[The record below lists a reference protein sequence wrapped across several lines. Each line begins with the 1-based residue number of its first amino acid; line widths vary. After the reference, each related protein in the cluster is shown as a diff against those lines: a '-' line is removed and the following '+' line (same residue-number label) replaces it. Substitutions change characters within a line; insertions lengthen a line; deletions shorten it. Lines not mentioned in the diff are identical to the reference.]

1 MCFSDAGCIF
11 GSLST
16 SIYNFCRLD
25 EIIYNSLRVGQTSVT
40 SGFEPRDHLRHLK
53 LCPRCGGIDS
63 TRHFLLECPAGE
75 TARER
80 LRNDVFEEFQ
90 REELER
96 EERNLQRGK
105 LFKPRRWRGLGMA
118 DIGNH
123 PRSILKFIQRQTI
136 WIDGHAKREEADGT
150 GDDFLSGAGDLDRRA
165 KTLPVC
171 HTDECQGFQEQ
182 FHATG
187 DPQASRQITT
197 KIAETPTPKTA
208 PTLEDPRRTINLH
221 WYDGRVRGTTAERMD
236 GGT

>member
-1 MCFSDAGCIF
+1 MEDAGSF
-11 GSLST
+11 
-16 SIYNFCRLD
+16 NFCRLD
-25 EIIYNSLRVGQTSVT
+25 EIIYNSLRVGQTSAT

-75 TARER
+75 TAREQ

-90 REELER
+90 GEELER

-150 GDDFLSGAGDLDRRA
+150 GDDFLSGAGQNTASLSHRRVSGLSGA
-165 KTLPVC
+165 VPRLRCPRTQLP
-171 HTDECQGFQEQ
+171 
-182 FHATG
+182 
-187 DPQASRQITT
+187 P
-197 KIAETPTPKTA
+197 
-208 PTLEDPRRTINLH
+208 
-221 WYDGRVRGTTAERMD
+221 
-236 GGT
+236 